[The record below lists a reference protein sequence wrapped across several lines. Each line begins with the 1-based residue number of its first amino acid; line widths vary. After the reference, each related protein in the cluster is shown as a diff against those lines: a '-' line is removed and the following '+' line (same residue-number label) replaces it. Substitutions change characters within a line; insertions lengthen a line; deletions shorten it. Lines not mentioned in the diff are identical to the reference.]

1 MRWKRRE
8 KVTKGVVQIWDT
20 LPLLNCAGA
29 IARKEKEMETI
40 ISACISAAVTL
51 IVCVISN
58 NAQQE
63 KTRTL
68 MEYKLE
74 ELTKRV
80 NEHNNL
86 IKRTYALEEK
96 MSVHE
101 EQIKVA
107 NHRIED
113 LERKG
118 E

>member
-1 MRWKRRE
+1 MRRIRAE
-8 KVTKGVVQIWDT
+8 PRGFFYFIQ
-20 LPLLNCAGA
+20 NCAGA
-29 IARKEKEMETI
+29 IAKKEKEMETI
-40 ISACISAAVTL
+40 ISACISTAVTL

-58 NAQQE
+58 NAKQE

-86 IKRTYALEEK
+86 IKRTYALEET

-107 NHRIED
+107 NHSI
-113 LERKG
+113 
-118 E
+118 